1 MLPWSTPPIGL
12 GSVLEEESM
21 MIAVKEKIQN
31 GLSWFKAH
39 SPRQGAGQEWE
50 HITGQT

>member
-1 MLPWSTPPIGL
+1 M
-12 GSVLEEESM
+12 
-21 MIAVKEKIQN
+21 VK

-50 HITGQT
+50 THEGGGDTGQTKGWELEISGFRI